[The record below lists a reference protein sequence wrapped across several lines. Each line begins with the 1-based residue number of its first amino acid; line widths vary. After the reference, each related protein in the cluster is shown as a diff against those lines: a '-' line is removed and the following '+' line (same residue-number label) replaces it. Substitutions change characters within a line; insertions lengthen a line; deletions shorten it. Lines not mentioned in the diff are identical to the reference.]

1 MFSNEDYLADLL
13 VEAGYI
19 TAVQLRDTRAA
30 LDANQTIIKYLLSAG
45 TITEEQVSETLAN
58 NAGVPF
64 VIIHQLNLDPSIIT
78 SIPDDVVR
86 RFRAIPIADD
96 GTFLTVAVSDPLNFE
111 TLDSL
116 PHVTGREI
124 NFTCATPTDIA
135 NHLRQFYNSE
145 EEPTKDINNE
155 FNVSTGD
162 TEAGAETGDA
172 PVIRLVQQTLTDAF
186 RLKASDIHIE
196 PLETSVRVRYRLDGK
211 LVHVDSHPKKLLPA
225 IIARLK
231 VMSGT
236 MSIAEKRLPQDGRI
250 QLKMGDKE
258 VDLRVSSV
266 PSNHGESIVMRILDK
281 TALLLGLPE
290 LGFFSDDQA
299 QFEKLLGLPDG
310 IILVT
315 GPTGSG
321 KTTTLYACLNVIN
334 RPDKKIITVEDPV
347 RNHVISWAKEYGV
360 SQAALD
366 DLVGKVVEM
375 GFEAQQTSSVN
386 LAEEKKAL
394 GPNADARINGMV
406 KWASGLVNKG
416 IWGKDDFEE
425 FKYMG
430 GTAKGIAALEKLRA
444 SYEGRVPLESA
455 PVEGAL
461 SKEELYAMVGDPKY
475 QTDPGFRKKVERM
488 FEANFGSQ

>member
-124 NFTCATPTDIA
+124 NFTCSTPTDIA

-145 EEPTKDINNE
+145 EEQTKDINNE

-250 QLKMGDKE
+250 QLKMGDK
-258 VDLRVSSV
+258 
-266 PSNHGESIVMRILDK
+266 
-281 TALLLGLPE
+281 
-290 LGFFSDDQA
+290 
-299 QFEKLLGLPDG
+299 
-310 IILVT
+310 
-315 GPTGSG
+315 
-321 KTTTLYACLNVIN
+321 
-334 RPDKKIITVEDPV
+334 
-347 RNHVISWAKEYGV
+347 
-360 SQAALD
+360 
-366 DLVGKVVEM
+366 
-375 GFEAQQTSSVN
+375 
-386 LAEEKKAL
+386 
-394 GPNADARINGMV
+394 
-406 KWASGLVNKG
+406 
-416 IWGKDDFEE
+416 
-425 FKYMG
+425 
-430 GTAKGIAALEKLRA
+430 
-444 SYEGRVPLESA
+444 
-455 PVEGAL
+455 
-461 SKEELYAMVGDPKY
+461 
-475 QTDPGFRKKVERM
+475 
-488 FEANFGSQ
+488 